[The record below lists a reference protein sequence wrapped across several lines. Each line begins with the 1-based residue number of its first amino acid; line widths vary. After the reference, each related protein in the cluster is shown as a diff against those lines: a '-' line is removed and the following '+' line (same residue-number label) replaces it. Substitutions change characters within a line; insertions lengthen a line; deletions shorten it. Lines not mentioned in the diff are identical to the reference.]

1 MEPKARDFIGAGVV
15 ALVLI
20 LGVLLL
26 VLLAVPA

>member
-15 ALVLI
+15 ALVLF

-26 VLLAVPA
+26 VTLAIPA